1 MTKIEQEENSIKIRT
16 WRIAWSWCICCALSN
31 HLRATVHSSDGKIY
45 EQEYEKGKRCI
56 Q

>member
-1 MTKIEQEENSIKIRT
+1 MELVYLLY
-16 WRIAWSWCICCALSN
+16 ALSN